1 MEGPEEA
8 EMGIDEVDVRMWTC
22 QCTWHVV
29 LLGYKRRTEVTSIEV
44 LVRCTLVNL
53 ETKA

>member
-22 QCTWHVV
+22 TWHVV
-29 LLGYKRRTEVTSIEV
+29 LLGYKRRTEVTSIASASSV
-44 LVRCTLVNL
+44 YFSQP
-53 ETKA
+53 